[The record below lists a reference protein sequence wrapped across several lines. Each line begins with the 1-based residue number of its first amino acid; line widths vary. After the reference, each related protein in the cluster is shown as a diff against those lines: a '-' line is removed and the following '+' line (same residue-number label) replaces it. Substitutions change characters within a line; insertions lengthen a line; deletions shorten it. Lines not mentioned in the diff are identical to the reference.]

1 MAETLFDTT
10 MSRAK
15 AQADPRADAW
25 INHAR
30 NMNSRAA
37 TRHQQRHQSRNPH
50 DGGDYR
56 STGFAKRGNPQ
67 AKSQSWAPQSRHAVA
82 PRKPAPYNHAEI
94 SQYQVPAGTL
104 PYAYAPSSL
113 ARKDNGSII
122 RGWQIPH
129 WKEVLKDLGFLILE
143 TALAA
148 IGSAIFAFFT
158 GHRRFHPG
166 PGVIR

>member
-1 MAETLFDTT
+1 MAQTLFDTT
-10 MSRAK
+10 MRKAN

-25 INHAR
+25 INHAN

-37 TRHQQRHQSRNPH
+37 QRHHQRNAGKQHSNHSNSYDTRSSPQARNYTHPRPQQSR
-50 DGGDYR
+50 
-56 STGFAKRGNPQ
+56 Q
-67 AKSQSWAPQSRHAVA
+67 AVT
-82 PRKPAPYNHAEI
+82 PRKPGTYSHAEI
-94 SQYQVPAGTL
+94 GQYQIPTGTL
-104 PYAYAPSSL
+104 PYAYAPSGL
-113 ARKDNGSII
+113 ARKENGRVV
-122 RGWQIPH
+122 RGWRIPD

-166 PGVIR
+166 PGVLR